1 MNTNN
6 NIDQKPETLTK
17 KDITRTYVRWH
28 FANEIPHS
36 FEKYVAPS
44 LLYAMMPILKKLYK
58 DPEELKKAY
67 KRQLLFF
74 NTQLSWGGGVITGL
88 MASMEAQRAA
98 EQYNHE
104 DILMSDDLLF
114 NTKAGLMGALA
125 GIGDAIDSG
134 TVQYI
139 FIAMAIPWAQQGS
152 PMGAIFPFICFA
164 TYQLALGL
172 FLAHQSFNMGR
183 NATGLLQSSA
193 IQSAIEMLSV
203 LGMFM
208 MGILA
213 GNYVKVTSS
222 LAFNLSG
229 REFVL
234 QELLDSIIPG
244 ILPLAVVMGV
254 YFFYQKKGL
263 KVTHGLLWLTLI
275 LIVLAAIGI
284 L

>member
-104 DILMSDDLLF
+104 DILMSDDLLY

-125 GIGDAIDSG
+125 GIGDAIDSRVPCSTSLSRWPFRG
-134 TVQYI
+134 RSK
-139 FIAMAIPWAQQGS
+139 AARWAPS
-152 PMGAIFPFICFA
+152 SRSSVSRRTSWRLACFWRTSRSTWDA
-164 TYQLALGL
+164 TRLACFKARRFSRRSKCCPCLVC
-172 FLAHQSFNMGR
+172 S
-183 NATGLLQSSA
+183 
-193 IQSAIEMLSV
+193 
-203 LGMFM
+203 
-208 MGILA
+208 
-213 GNYVKVTSS
+213 
-222 LAFNLSG
+222 
-229 REFVL
+229 
-234 QELLDSIIPG
+234 
-244 ILPLAVVMGV
+244 
-254 YFFYQKKGL
+254 
-263 KVTHGLLWLTLI
+263 
-275 LIVLAAIGI
+275 
-284 L
+284 